1 MSNFPPAAPSPSS
14 PQPSQ
19 RVLCGIMG
27 LLFGGLG
34 IHRFILGDALGGII
48 RIVITVAT
56 CGFGSIL
63 GFIEGI
69 LYLTKTDDQFVA
81 EYQVGKKAWF

>member
-1 MSNFPPAAPSPSS
+1 MSGYPVPTPPA
-14 PQPSQ
+14 QVQSQ

-27 LLFGGLG
+27 ILLGGLG
-34 IHRFILGDALGGII
+34 IHRFILGDVGGGVL
-48 RIVITVAT
+48 RIVITLFT
-56 CGFGSIL
+56 CGIGNLI

-69 LYLTKTDDQFVA
+69 VYLTKTDDQFVA